1 MEKLTEVIEIR
12 VTPGPIVGW
21 LQKVVISENGIIIAE
36 KLERKIFL
44 IGSEPTPENTPAL
57 VVEMIEA
64 LAEINWPVTP
74 INPLP

>member
-21 LQKVVISENGIIIAE
+21 LEKNLVLENDTIIAE

-44 IGSEPTPENTPAL
+44 IGSEPIPENTPDL
-57 VVEMIEA
+57 VIQVIEA
-64 LAEINWPVTP
+64 LAEINWPFTP
-74 INPLP
+74 GNPMP

>member
-1 MEKLTEVIEIR
+1 MEKLTEVIEMR

-21 LQKVVISENGIIIAE
+21 LEKITILENDITIAE
-36 KLERKIFL
+36 KLERKNFL

-57 VVEMIEA
+57 VIQVIEA
-64 LAEINWPVTP
+64 LAEINWPFTP